1 MPPWPCCASSHRSQ
15 RHILGFIS
23 QIDRSFDARRHPM
36 PGVADIRLPNPV
48 ELSVFSKACFLH
60 DGEMRLLEVA

>member
-1 MPPWPCCASSHRSQ
+1 
-15 RHILGFIS
+15 
-23 QIDRSFDARRHPM
+23 
-36 PGVADIRLPNPV
+36 VADIRLPNPV